1 MENGSALRYNQ
12 DMNNEE
18 RGFSFA
24 ELPPMALIASMVCAF
39 VGIVIAIFALSKPSA
54 KDARSTP
61 PAPANEAVF
70 EQGGDGASAN
80 PSRAPAVPAP
90 ADKAAEPG
98 FYSFVWLTDTQ
109 YYMSDYPYI
118 CNGMTRWIANSVEPL
133 NIKYVFMTGDFVE
146 DRTDEQWDRAVS
158 AMKTLDE
165 SVPWFC
171 IAGNHDVGTS
181 APDYG
186 DYLSRFGEDHF
197 KNLGTDSKY
206 YKKGAG
212 RYDLFSF
219 GGRDYLFLGL
229 GFKAADDDGLRWMKS
244 VLEEYPNRCAILM
257 FHEYIATDGT
267 LLPAGKRIQSEI
279 VAKYPNVKL
288 VLCGHRYASR
298 AILDAFDG
306 GGGSPQRQVYQIM
319 GNYQAVGNG
328 GQGYLRILKVFA
340 DRIEMTA
347 YSPYLEDYDWTNEWE
362 EPQPESF
369 SIDTTGW

>member
-1 MENGSALRYNQ
+1 MRYNQ
-12 DMNNEE
+12 GMSNEE
-18 RGFSFA
+18 RSFSFA
-24 ELPPMALIASMVCAF
+24 ELPAMALIASMVCAF
-39 VGIVIAIFALSKPSA
+39 IGIVVAIFALSKSSA
-54 KDARSTP
+54 KEAQEAP
-61 PAPANEAVF
+61 PANEAVF
-70 EQGGDGASAN
+70 EQGGGGALAGPN
-80 PSRAPAVPAP
+80 HDPGVPAL
-90 ADKAAEPG
+90 ADKAAEQE

-109 YYMSDYPYI
+109 YYMSDYPHI
-118 CNGMTRWIANSVEPL
+118 CNEMTRWIANSVEPL

-146 DRTDEQWDRAVS
+146 DRTNEQWDRAVF
-158 AMKTLDE
+158 AMKALDE

-186 DYLSRFGEDHF
+186 DYLSRFGEDHVQS
-197 KNLGTDSKY
+197 LGTDSGY
-206 YKKGAG
+206 YKKGVG

-244 VLEEYPNRCAILM
+244 VLEEYPEHCAILM

-267 LLPAGKRIQSEI
+267 LLPAGKRVQSEI

-298 AILDAFDG
+298 AIIDEFDDDG
-306 GGGSPQRQVYQIM
+306 DGSPERKVYQIM

-340 DRIEMTA
+340 DRIEMEA
-347 YSPYLEDYDWTNEWE
+347 YSPYLEDYDWTDEWD

-369 SIDTTGW
+369 LIDTTGW